1 MFPVIGALIGWI
13 TNLLAI
19 RLLFRPQEPVRVMGK
34 FVIQGLLHRRKK
46 DIALTLGEIVEAEF
60 LSRDRILAVFIEPEF
75 QDELVDKAAVAA
87 ERAIQSR
94 LPVFIPSGVRN
105 LIINFVKDAT
115 RDEVQRFTIKEL
127 PGLIGSWLERF
138 DIAAQV
144 RERIEALDFNQLEE
158 LAVRLAR
165 RELKHIELLG
175 AVLGFVV
182 GLVQAVIFQSLN

>member
-1 MFPVIGALIGWI
+1 
-13 TNLLAI
+13 
-19 RLLFRPQEPVRVMGK
+19 
-34 FVIQGLLHRRKK
+34 
-46 DIALTLGEIVEAEF
+46 
-60 LSRDRILAVFIEPEF
+60 
-75 QDELVDKAAVAA
+75 ELVDKAAVAA

-158 LAVRLAR
+158 LAVRLAGR
-165 RELKHIELLG
+165 GLKRIELRG